1 MTLLVIYVVFAISIS
16 FMCSILEAV
25 LLSITPSYT
34 ATLEETQP
42 ETARKVKMLKDDV
55 DRPLAAILSLNTVAH
70 TAGAAGAGA
79 QAASVFGDASI
90 AVFSAVLTLLIL
102 VLSEIIPKTLG
113 AMYWRG
119 FTPLAARIL
128 PPMIWSMWPL
138 VKMSQLITRILS
150 RGRPQPPVS
159 REEIAAMADIGHREG
174 VIDKGDSKVFRNL
187 LRFDRLTVADIMTP
201 RTVVLALEQKSTID
215 DVIARKADLKF
226 SRIPI
231 FDRSIDQVAGF
242 VLKTD
247 ILYEALDG
255 KGDTQLQDIRRELN
269 SVTEAMPLEELF
281 DFLIHKD
288 RHLALVVDEFGG
300 TAGLVTLEDLIE
312 TLIGEEIV
320 DEVDSIT
327 DLQAYARQR
336 WSERHGS
343 AERGPAEDERQ
354 RPDAPALP
362 LS

>member
-1 MTLLVIYVVFAISIS
+1 MTLLVIYVVLAVGIS
-16 FMCSILEAV
+16 FVCSILEAV

-90 AVFSAVLTLLIL
+90 AIFSAVLTLLIL
-102 VLSEIIPKTLG
+102 VVSEIIPKTIG

-128 PPMIWSMWPL
+128 PVMIWSMWPL
-138 VKMSQLITRILS
+138 VKMSQVITRILS

-187 LRFDRLTVADIMTP
+187 LRFDRLTVTDIMTP
-201 RTVVLALEQKSTID
+201 RTVLLAFEQTSTID
-215 DVIARKADLKF
+215 DAIARKDDLRF

-231 FDRSIDQVAGF
+231 FHGSIDQVTGF

-247 ILYEALDG
+247 ILYAALDG
-255 KGDTQLQDIRRELN
+255 KGGTSLQEIRRDLPT
-269 SVTEAMPLEELF
+269 VKEAMLLEELF
-281 DFLIHKD
+281 DFLVHEE
-288 RHLALVVDEFGG
+288 RHVALVVDEFGG
-300 TAGLVTLEDLIE
+300 TSGIVTLEDLIE
-312 TLIGEEIV
+312 TLIGEEII
-320 DEVDSIT
+320 DEGDSVP

-336 WSERHGS
+336 WSERH
-343 AERGPAEDERQ
+343 DKI
-354 RPDAPALP
+354 
-362 LS
+362 

>member
-1 MTLLVIYVVFAISIS
+1 MTLLVLYVAIAISIS
-16 FMCSILEAV
+16 FVCSILEAV

-34 ATLEETQP
+34 ATLEATQP

-79 QAASVFGDASI
+79 QAAHVFGDAAI

-113 AMYWRG
+113 AMYWRA

-138 VKMSQLITRILS
+138 VKMSQLITRLLS

-159 REEIAAMADIGHREG
+159 RDEIAAMADIGHREG

-187 LRFDRLTVADIMTP
+187 LKFDRLTVADIMTP
-201 RTVVLALEQKSTID
+201 RTVVYALEQKLTID
-215 DVIARKADLKF
+215 AVIARKADLKF
-226 SRIPI
+226 SRIPV
-231 FDRSIDQVAGF
+231 FDGSIDQVAGF

-255 KGDTQLQDIRRELN
+255 KGGTRLQDMKRDLEA
-269 SVTEAMPLEELF
+269 VTESMPLEELF

-288 RHLALVVDEFGG
+288 RHVALVVDEFGG
-300 TAGLVTLEDLIE
+300 TAGIVTLEDLIE

-320 DEVDSIT
+320 DEFDSIA
-327 DLQAYARQR
+327 DLQAHARQK
-336 WSERHGS
+336 WSDRNVKT
-343 AERGPAEDERQ
+343 
-354 RPDAPALP
+354 
-362 LS
+362 